1 MPLFKFS
8 HTDSDVIIATVV
20 GERPPWNA
28 LFENSIIGLTCDVEA
43 ELPEYHASADGN
55 TFAAALIPFLV
66 AHVRQQDVAEV
77 ISFFPQWSALASA
90 SVYGISEAS
99 ANLPLI
105 VAEIIGENTAAA
117 VLPRLDVTCL
127 STVSG
132 VSEVLAILPHHLSSA
147 VATVNEAG
155 TVSAVIPFIS
165 AQAVSTLLGGAAFIS
180 AEIPPYAARL
190 SGLSGSYNF
199 GSEDDEVLKYASSRR
214 YI

>member
-8 HTDSDVIIATVV
+8 HIDSGVVVATVV
-20 GERPPWNA
+20 GERPTWSV

-43 ELPEYHASADGN
+43 ELPEYRASADGN
-55 TFAAALIPFLV
+55 TFAAAFIPFLV

-77 ISFFPQWSALASA
+77 TSFFPQWSALATA
-90 SVYGISEAS
+90 SVYGISEAA

-105 VAEIIGENTAAA
+105 IAEIIGENTAVAI
-117 VLPRLDVTCL
+117 LPRLDATCL

-132 VSEVLAILPHHLSSA
+132 VSEVLAVLPHHLGNA
-147 VATVNEAG
+147 AATVNEAG
-155 TVSAVIPFIS
+155 NVSAFIPFIS